1 MLTKMPGLLKKLRSQ
16 DLVDQEPLPLAVCGK
31 GIYVFYEHNKAL
43 YVGRSDDIRER
54 IQTHSRPSS
63 PAGSANFAFI
73 LTRDQWNIWDGPSW
87 SGPLP
92 KEGSNKSKKVILIK
106 NKEETLSKK
115 IRLTQKSLLEDK
127 DIHHDFECQKKRIKK
142 MKVQVIQIDDPP
154 KQVTQAMFEIYTAKS
169 LTTRYNDFSNH

>member
-1 MLTKMPGLLKKLRSQ
+1 MN
-16 DLVDQEPLPLAVCGK
+16 
-31 GIYVFYEHNKAL
+31 GISH
-43 YVGRSDDIRER
+43 
-54 IQTHSRPSS
+54 TP
-63 PAGSANFAFI
+63 
-73 LTRDQWNIWDGPSW
+73 
-87 SGPLP
+87 
-92 KEGSNKSKKVILIK
+92 SKKVILIK